1 VRKLLRYFTL
11 EYWRDEDWY
20 VGRLKEV
27 PGVFSQGKSLP
38 ELEENVRDAYRL
50 MLETEEDLPS
60 AQILRKDITAEV

>member
-1 VRKLLRYFTL
+1 MLRYFTL

-27 PGVFSQGKSLP
+27 PGVFRQGKSLP

-50 MLETEEDLPS
+50 MLETEEGLPS
-60 AQILRKDITAEV
+60 AQILRKDIGVEV

>member
-60 AQILRKDITAEV
+60 AQILRKDIGVEV

>member
-1 VRKLLRYFTL
+1 LLRYFTL

-60 AQILRKDITAEV
+60 AQILRKDIGVEV

>member
-1 VRKLLRYFTL
+1 MLRYFTL

-50 MLETEEDLPS
+50 MLETEEGLPS
-60 AQILRKDITAEV
+60 AQILRKEIGVEV